1 MPPYIRFSSHNI
13 KGRYQ
18 YFYLIFNWIKIIN
31 FSIIIITGET
41 FPLSLQKLL
50 KWKLSSI
57 TPIVVRQTIQN
68 SGFKIVKS
76 EHSLVQATNPSII
89 TNQSNPNAISLQNH
103 CGILVLHL
111 LLLVLSVV

>member
-1 MPPYIRFSSHNI
+1 M
-13 KGRYQ
+13 
-18 YFYLIFNWIKIIN
+18 IN

-41 FPLSLQKLL
+41 FPLPLQKLL

-68 SGFKIVKS
+68 SGFKLIKS
-76 EHSLVQATNPSII
+76 EHSLVKNATNPFIT

-103 CGILVLHL
+103 CGVHL
-111 LLLVLSVV
+111 LLMLSVM